1 MPLIQF
7 KCVGPKLVETPLTQS
22 DKLNGIDWK
31 GTVSL
36 PLDSSF
42 RYYDYKRKAWSAWS
56 EYHIAYAPSAGC
68 RLLKLFAPSAES
80 SYPQQWILLCIT
92 AKQTTSLTQE
102 CFPDLLVLK
111 SRLIEFCL
119 ILFYL
124 RDDYGSN

>member
-1 MPLIQF
+1 
-7 KCVGPKLVETPLTQS
+7 VGPKLVETPLTQS

-68 RLLKLFAPSAES
+68 RLLKLFAPSSES
-80 SYPQQWILLCIT
+80 SYPQTMGFAVHNGKADHIVNAGVFSRT
-92 AKQTTSLTQE
+92 ACSE
-102 CFPDLLVLK
+102 IPPD
-111 SRLIEFCL
+111 
-119 ILFYL
+119 
-124 RDDYGSN
+124 